1 MTSTNQTL
9 LAALQTSNMLEIDG
23 LHAWEFSLGDEH
35 LKIEAIDGRERKFW
49 RFSLAQVQAATFDTQ
64 LQSWTLSDDNAD
76 HRIVCLSAFTPSDD
90 DADEDVDVD
99 DASGRD

>member
-1 MTSTNQTL
+1 MTNTDQTL

-35 LKIEAIDGRERKFW
+35 LEIEAIDGRERKVW
-49 RFSLAQVQAATFDTQ
+49 RFSLAQVQAATFDPQ
-64 LQSWTLSDDNAD
+64 LQSWTLSDGNTD

-90 DADEDVDVD
+90 EDEDVDVD
-99 DASGRD
+99 DAPERD

>member
-35 LKIEAIDGRERKFW
+35 LEIEAIDGRERKIW

-64 LQSWTLSDDNAD
+64 LQSWTLSDGNAD
-76 HRIVCLSAFTPSDD
+76 HRIVCLSGFTASDD
-90 DADEDVDVD
+90 DVDEDVDVD